1 MHKDFLSVFSPHIM
15 GTLNKTS
22 VNSDDIAS
30 IGKPCHPGLLVG
42 LKIQLIRR
50 CRFGYWSGLNIAAGP
65 LTDESRQLVP
75 GVKEHLQRHSGSGH
89 LADT

>member
-1 MHKDFLSVFSPHIM
+1 M
-15 GTLNKTS
+15 GRLNKAL

-30 IGKPCHPGLLVG
+30 IGRPCHPGLLIG

-50 CRFGYWSGLNIAAGP
+50 YGFGYWYGLNIAPGP
-65 LTDESRQLVP
+65 LTDGSRQLVP
-75 GVKEHLQRHSGSGH
+75 GVKEHLQRHSGNGH